1 MRTRVTSLVTSAAL
15 VCGALSVPAAHA
27 ADVSVRESAHGQW
40 LCSLAASASDREL
53 ARNVR
58 EGYINTIRATSEQ
71 IQAQFPKLDF
81 SAYTSRDVS
90 KAPGYTATVAALGK
104 AGYTG
109 ADMLIILV
117 GASAPEALVADESVL
132 LPEDAEYSINAAAAR
147 AEKGPAPL
155 LSTGSDFSPKLRA
168 ALAENQAQEKE
179 AVDAFNA
186 AQSQAFEEC
195 VAELRERGAEEG
207 IQEVPELTIP
217 GETTQEKSS
226 STGAA
231 VIGVMVA
238 LTAIMVGGYL
248 ASNGKSIGAFGGFEL
263 PVLRV
268 PGLG

>member
-1 MRTRVTSLVTSAAL
+1 MRTRLTSLVTSVA
-15 VCGALSVPAAHA
+15 VVGGALSVPAAHA

-40 LCSLAASASDREL
+40 LCTVSPSAADREL
-53 ARNVR
+53 ARDVR
-58 EGYINTIRATSEQ
+58 AGYIATIRATSEQ

-90 KAPGYTATVAALGK
+90 KAPGYASTVAALGK

-132 LPEDAEYSINAAAAR
+132 LPDDAEYSINAASAR

-155 LSTGSDFSPKLRA
+155 LSTGSDFSPTLRA
-168 ALAENQAQEKE
+168 ALAKNQAQEKE

-186 AQSQAFEEC
+186 AQSQSFSEC
-195 VAELRERGAEEG
+195 VTELRSHGAEEG

-217 GETTQEKSS
+217 GQTTQEKSS

-238 LTAIMVGGYL
+238 LTAIVLGGYL
-248 ASNGKSIGAFGGFEL
+248 ASNGKSIGSFGGFEL